1 MYEEYYKSPVME
13 RYDIIDTAG
22 KLKTLAQKMS
32 KLDEFAFDTETNTL
46 RVYGYNKDFKGVGI
60 SISWGFYNNYYIPL
74 CHEREEDWERNI
86 PLKVLRQYLRPVF
99 EREDVRIIGHN
110 LKFDMHVMARLGID
124 IKTKDLYDTMIAC
137 WLCNENIPKGLK
149 ENSMLKLGIKQE
161 HFAEVINNVPK
172 EVKKSFGLK
181 ASQKATFNMV
191 LIDEGAP
198 YALADAFYTWCLY
211 LGTMDEMAKEGMDKI
226 FNKTYKRFL
235 RTLFVMEE
243 HGTQVDTERLEQ
255 MKVDVKADKEDLL
268 YDIYELAG
276 CEFNVNSNAQIQEL
290 LFGYQKPITHPTETN
305 VWKSSDDKKRQK
317 LMQTYDK
324 AVSEQEHSRLKHL
337 SFNFKVISKTPSG
350 APQANTA
357 VLLKL
362 CKQTFKVKRKQ
373 EGVELCRKLLAYKKL
388 EKLSSAFMEG
398 LSEQLYSDG
407 KAHPSFNILGTD
419 SGRISCIEENTLI
432 TCVGG
437 RKPIKDIVAGDLV
450 YCYDDNGKV
459 RISEVTNVYDN
470 GYRECVEATWKS
482 DGTHNT
488 GSLICTPEH
497 KILTHNGWCSAID
510 LLKDTDSRKVFHLRR
525 SIVDNR
531 PRIYGANKY
540 MEQEQLIIK
549 RDFFKCDNSD
559 IHIHHKNGDK
569 QDNRISNLMLMTKA
583 EHARYH
589 GKKLAAEGKVKTEQL
604 RVPHKVL
611 SEAESPNYK
620 IIKIVPV
627 GVKHVYDLE
636 VRDYHNFIANEICV
650 HNCSSPNLQQ
660 LPKAEDD
667 DKYQIRSLF
676 IGSEYVAD
684 KNGDWVRDYTGGA
697 VEKGCTVKRKKII
710 AGDYNNLEMRV
721 LTHYCIQRNMP
732 IALADGGSTE
742 IGTLVQKCEPVY
754 VKSYNFETG
763 KIQNMP
769 VSDFWKNGKSALYDK
784 PQYRGEFKDWLRI
797 TNDGDDSRL
806 IVTHNHSIFTTE
818 GKKLA
823 RDLKVGDTIY
833 FNAPCIENDLKDLV
847 IGMSLGDSNFV
858 KRSDNL
864 TFYHS
869 QKQNDYLMWKY
880 RLLKDF
886 VTGTIQEE
894 GKMHKAIIGAN
905 PFIRKLKRYFT
916 NSDGKK
922 HKQINAELLSSLNLK
937 SLAIWYLDDGCL
949 GHDNRCSDT
958 KGYYVTIAR
967 ENLSD
972 EAFKVLSD
980 KFNEYN
986 LKFNRIK
993 GGISCSGDNALN
1005 FLNAIA
1011 PYTPK
1016 CMAYKF
1022 PKFLQNSLETYQ
1034 WNVEHK
1040 DVTEVKIISIEQVK
1054 EGDRL
1059 FSKSL
1064 TQSGYDLEV
1073 PVNHNYFANNIL
1085 VSNSKDTNLMNMF
1098 LSGSDTHSSTAV
1110 NMFELDCPIEDVKKK
1125 YPHLRQAAKV
1135 INFLLMYGG
1144 GAYTL
1149 YNNLKDD
1156 PYSPIDLSG
1165 KEYLEKYHVK
1175 TGEEVAQ
1182 AYIDK
1187 YFEAYSGIT
1196 TFMQK
1201 QKRFAHK
1208 NGYVQTLLRRKRRL
1222 PDINSHDFKAKAY
1235 CERLSVNSCIQGS
1248 AADITM
1254 SAQNRINAD
1263 PWFKSVG
1270 ADMILQIHDEVV
1282 FECPEK
1288 YVDDCI
1294 AKAKAYMEHPFGDSV
1309 ELNLPML
1316 TAWDSGDSYQ
1326 EAK

>member
-1 MYEEYYKSPVME
+1 ME
-13 RYDIIDTAG
+13 RYAIIDTAG

-32 KLDEFAFDTETNTL
+32 KIDEFAFDTETNTL

-305 VWKSSDDKKRQK
+305 AWKSSDDKKRQK

-337 SFNFKVISKTPSG
+337 SFNFKVISRTPSG

-373 EGVELCRKLLAYKKL
+373 EGVELCKKLLAYKKL

-525 SIVDNR
+525 SIVDSR

-589 GKKLAAEGKVKTEQL
+589 RKKLAAEGKVKTEQL

-784 PQYRGEFKDWLRI
+784 PQYKGEFKDWLRI

-869 QKQNDYLMWKY
+869 QKQYDYLMWKY

-949 GHDNRCSDT
+949 GHDSRCSDT
-958 KGYYVTIAR
+958 KGYSVTISR

-972 EAFKVLSD
+972 EAFKVLND
-980 KFNEYN
+980 KLNEYN
-986 LKFNRIK
+986 LKFNKIK
-993 GGISCSGDNALN
+993 SGISCSGDNALN

-1011 PYTPK
+1011 PYAPK

-1022 PKFLQNSLETYQ
+1022 PKFLQDSLETYQ
-1034 WNVEHK
+1034 WNTEHK

-1135 INFLLMYGG
+1135 INFLDQSL
-1144 GAYTL
+1144 
-1149 YNNLKDD
+1149 
-1156 PYSPIDLSG
+1156 
-1165 KEYLEKYHVK
+1165 
-1175 TGEEVAQ
+1175 VA
-1182 AYIDK
+1182 
-1187 YFEAYSGIT
+1187 
-1196 TFMQK
+1196 
-1201 QKRFAHK
+1201 
-1208 NGYVQTLLRRKRRL
+1208 
-1222 PDINSHDFKAKAY
+1222 
-1235 CERLSVNSCIQGS
+1235 
-1248 AADITM
+1248 
-1254 SAQNRINAD
+1254 
-1263 PWFKSVG
+1263 
-1270 ADMILQIHDEVV
+1270 
-1282 FECPEK
+1282 
-1288 YVDDCI
+1288 
-1294 AKAKAYMEHPFGDSV
+1294 
-1309 ELNLPML
+1309 
-1316 TAWDSGDSYQ
+1316 
-1326 EAK
+1326 

>member
-13 RYDIIDTAG
+13 RYDIIDTTG

-305 VWKSSDDKKRQK
+305 AWKSSDDKKRQK

-337 SFNFKVISKTPSG
+337 SFNFKIISKTPSG

-419 SGRISCIEENTLI
+419 SGRISC
-432 TCVGG
+432 
-437 RKPIKDIVAGDLV
+437 
-450 YCYDDNGKV
+450 
-459 RISEVTNVYDN
+459 
-470 GYRECVEATWKS
+470 
-482 DGTHNT
+482 
-488 GSLICTPEH
+488 
-497 KILTHNGWCSAID
+497 
-510 LLKDTDSRKVFHLRR
+510 
-525 SIVDNR
+525 
-531 PRIYGANKY
+531 
-540 MEQEQLIIK
+540 
-549 RDFFKCDNSD
+549 
-559 IHIHHKNGDK
+559 
-569 QDNRISNLMLMTKA
+569 
-583 EHARYH
+583 
-589 GKKLAAEGKVKTEQL
+589 
-604 RVPHKVL
+604 
-611 SEAESPNYK
+611 
-620 IIKIVPV
+620 
-627 GVKHVYDLE
+627 
-636 VRDYHNFIANEICV
+636 
-650 HNCSSPNLQQ
+650 SSPNLQQ

-697 VEKGCTVKRKKII
+697 VEKGCTIKRKKII

-732 IALADGGSTE
+732 IALADGGSRE

-833 FNAPCIENDLKDLV
+833 YNAPCIENDLKDLV

-869 QKQNDYLMWKY
+869 QKQYEYLMWKY

-1011 PYTPK
+1011 PYAPK

-1022 PKFLQNSLETYQ
+1022 PKFLQDNLETYQ

-1054 EGDRL
+1054 EGDKL

-1156 PYSPIDLSG
+1156 PYSPIDLGG
-1165 KEYLEKYHVK
+1165 KEYLERYHVK

-1201 QKRFAHK
+1201 QKRFAHR

-1294 AKAKAYMEHPFGDSV
+1294 AKAKAYMEHPFGDNV

>member
-1 MYEEYYKSPVME
+1 ME
-13 RYDIIDTAG
+13 RYDIIDTTG

-305 VWKSSDDKKRQK
+305 AWKSSDDKKRQK

-337 SFNFKVISKTPSG
+337 SFNFKIISKTPSG

-419 SGRISCIEENTLI
+419 SGRISC
-432 TCVGG
+432 
-437 RKPIKDIVAGDLV
+437 
-450 YCYDDNGKV
+450 
-459 RISEVTNVYDN
+459 
-470 GYRECVEATWKS
+470 
-482 DGTHNT
+482 
-488 GSLICTPEH
+488 
-497 KILTHNGWCSAID
+497 
-510 LLKDTDSRKVFHLRR
+510 
-525 SIVDNR
+525 
-531 PRIYGANKY
+531 
-540 MEQEQLIIK
+540 
-549 RDFFKCDNSD
+549 
-559 IHIHHKNGDK
+559 
-569 QDNRISNLMLMTKA
+569 
-583 EHARYH
+583 
-589 GKKLAAEGKVKTEQL
+589 
-604 RVPHKVL
+604 
-611 SEAESPNYK
+611 
-620 IIKIVPV
+620 
-627 GVKHVYDLE
+627 
-636 VRDYHNFIANEICV
+636 
-650 HNCSSPNLQQ
+650 SSPNLQQ

-697 VEKGCTVKRKKII
+697 VEKGCTIKRKKII

-732 IALADGGSTE
+732 IALADGGSRE

-833 FNAPCIENDLKDLV
+833 YNAPCIENDLKDLV

-869 QKQNDYLMWKY
+869 QKQYEYLMWKY

-1011 PYTPK
+1011 PYAPK

-1022 PKFLQNSLETYQ
+1022 PKFLQDNLETYQ

-1054 EGDRL
+1054 EGDKL

-1156 PYSPIDLSG
+1156 PYSPIDLGG
-1165 KEYLEKYHVK
+1165 KEYLERYHVK

-1201 QKRFAHK
+1201 QKRFAHR

-1294 AKAKAYMEHPFGDSV
+1294 AKAKAYMEHPFGDNV

>member
-32 KLDEFAFDTETNTL
+32 KLDEFAFDTETTTL

-305 VWKSSDDKKRQK
+305 AWKSSDDKKRQK

-337 SFNFKVISKTPSG
+337 SFNFKVISRTPSG

-419 SGRISCIEENTLI
+419 SGRIS
-432 TCVGG
+432 
-437 RKPIKDIVAGDLV
+437 
-450 YCYDDNGKV
+450 
-459 RISEVTNVYDN
+459 
-470 GYRECVEATWKS
+470 
-482 DGTHNT
+482 
-488 GSLICTPEH
+488 
-497 KILTHNGWCSAID
+497 
-510 LLKDTDSRKVFHLRR
+510 
-525 SIVDNR
+525 
-531 PRIYGANKY
+531 
-540 MEQEQLIIK
+540 
-549 RDFFKCDNSD
+549 
-559 IHIHHKNGDK
+559 
-569 QDNRISNLMLMTKA
+569 
-583 EHARYH
+583 
-589 GKKLAAEGKVKTEQL
+589 
-604 RVPHKVL
+604 
-611 SEAESPNYK
+611 
-620 IIKIVPV
+620 
-627 GVKHVYDLE
+627 
-636 VRDYHNFIANEICV
+636 
-650 HNCSSPNLQQ
+650 CSSPNLQQ

-732 IALADGGSTE
+732 IALADGGSRE

-833 FNAPCIENDLKDLV
+833 YNAPCIENDLKDLV

-869 QKQNDYLMWKY
+869 QKQYDYLMWKY

-1022 PKFLQNSLETYQ
+1022 PKFLQDSLETYQ

-1294 AKAKAYMEHPFGDSV
+1294 AKAKAYMEHPFGDNV

>member
-305 VWKSSDDKKRQK
+305 AWKSSDDKKRQK

-419 SGRISCIEENTLI
+419 SGRIS
-432 TCVGG
+432 
-437 RKPIKDIVAGDLV
+437 
-450 YCYDDNGKV
+450 
-459 RISEVTNVYDN
+459 
-470 GYRECVEATWKS
+470 
-482 DGTHNT
+482 
-488 GSLICTPEH
+488 
-497 KILTHNGWCSAID
+497 
-510 LLKDTDSRKVFHLRR
+510 
-525 SIVDNR
+525 
-531 PRIYGANKY
+531 
-540 MEQEQLIIK
+540 
-549 RDFFKCDNSD
+549 
-559 IHIHHKNGDK
+559 
-569 QDNRISNLMLMTKA
+569 
-583 EHARYH
+583 
-589 GKKLAAEGKVKTEQL
+589 
-604 RVPHKVL
+604 
-611 SEAESPNYK
+611 
-620 IIKIVPV
+620 
-627 GVKHVYDLE
+627 
-636 VRDYHNFIANEICV
+636 
-650 HNCSSPNLQQ
+650 CSSPNLQQ

-869 QKQNDYLMWKY
+869 QKQYDYLMWKY

-1294 AKAKAYMEHPFGDSV
+1294 AKAKAYMEHPFGDNV

>member
-305 VWKSSDDKKRQK
+305 AWKSSDDKKRQK

-337 SFNFKVISKTPSG
+337 SFNFKIISKTPSG

-419 SGRISCIEENTLI
+419 SGRIS
-432 TCVGG
+432 
-437 RKPIKDIVAGDLV
+437 
-450 YCYDDNGKV
+450 
-459 RISEVTNVYDN
+459 
-470 GYRECVEATWKS
+470 
-482 DGTHNT
+482 
-488 GSLICTPEH
+488 
-497 KILTHNGWCSAID
+497 
-510 LLKDTDSRKVFHLRR
+510 
-525 SIVDNR
+525 
-531 PRIYGANKY
+531 
-540 MEQEQLIIK
+540 
-549 RDFFKCDNSD
+549 
-559 IHIHHKNGDK
+559 
-569 QDNRISNLMLMTKA
+569 
-583 EHARYH
+583 
-589 GKKLAAEGKVKTEQL
+589 
-604 RVPHKVL
+604 
-611 SEAESPNYK
+611 
-620 IIKIVPV
+620 
-627 GVKHVYDLE
+627 
-636 VRDYHNFIANEICV
+636 
-650 HNCSSPNLQQ
+650 CSSPNLQQ

-869 QKQNDYLMWKY
+869 QKQYDYLMWKY

-1016 CMAYKF
+1016 CIAYKF

-1294 AKAKAYMEHPFGDSV
+1294 AKAKAYMEHPFGDNV

>member
-1 MYEEYYKSPVME
+1 
-13 RYDIIDTAG
+13 
-22 KLKTLAQKMS
+22 
-32 KLDEFAFDTETNTL
+32 
-46 RVYGYNKDFKGVGI
+46 
-60 SISWGFYNNYYIPL
+60 
-74 CHEREEDWERNI
+74 
-86 PLKVLRQYLRPVF
+86 
-99 EREDVRIIGHN
+99 
-110 LKFDMHVMARLGID
+110 
-124 IKTKDLYDTMIAC
+124 
-137 WLCNENIPKGLK
+137 
-149 ENSMLKLGIKQE
+149 
-161 HFAEVINNVPK
+161 
-172 EVKKSFGLK
+172 
-181 ASQKATFNMV
+181 
-191 LIDEGAP
+191 
-198 YALADAFYTWCLY
+198 
-211 LGTMDEMAKEGMDKI
+211 
-226 FNKTYKRFL
+226 
-235 RTLFVMEE
+235 
-243 HGTQVDTERLEQ
+243 
-255 MKVDVKADKEDLL
+255 
-268 YDIYELAG
+268 
-276 CEFNVNSNAQIQEL
+276 
-290 LFGYQKPITHPTETN
+290 
-305 VWKSSDDKKRQK
+305 
-317 LMQTYDK
+317 
-324 AVSEQEHSRLKHL
+324 
-337 SFNFKVISKTPSG
+337 
-350 APQANTA
+350 
-357 VLLKL
+357 
-362 CKQTFKVKRKQ
+362 
-373 EGVELCRKLLAYKKL
+373 
-388 EKLSSAFMEG
+388 
-398 LSEQLYSDG
+398 
-407 KAHPSFNILGTD
+407 
-419 SGRISCIEENTLI
+419 
-432 TCVGG
+432 
-437 RKPIKDIVAGDLV
+437 
-450 YCYDDNGKV
+450 
-459 RISEVTNVYDN
+459 
-470 GYRECVEATWKS
+470 
-482 DGTHNT
+482 
-488 GSLICTPEH
+488 
-497 KILTHNGWCSAID
+497 
-510 LLKDTDSRKVFHLRR
+510 
-525 SIVDNR
+525 
-531 PRIYGANKY
+531 
-540 MEQEQLIIK
+540 
-549 RDFFKCDNSD
+549 
-559 IHIHHKNGDK
+559 
-569 QDNRISNLMLMTKA
+569 
-583 EHARYH
+583 
-589 GKKLAAEGKVKTEQL
+589 
-604 RVPHKVL
+604 
-611 SEAESPNYK
+611 
-620 IIKIVPV
+620 
-627 GVKHVYDLE
+627 
-636 VRDYHNFIANEICV
+636 
-650 HNCSSPNLQQ
+650 
-660 LPKAEDD
+660 
-667 DKYQIRSLF
+667 
-676 IGSEYVAD
+676 
-684 KNGDWVRDYTGGA
+684 
-697 VEKGCTVKRKKII
+697 
-710 AGDYNNLEMRV
+710 
-721 LTHYCIQRNMP
+721 
-732 IALADGGSTE
+732 
-742 IGTLVQKCEPVY
+742 
-754 VKSYNFETG
+754 
-763 KIQNMP
+763 
-769 VSDFWKNGKSALYDK
+769 
-784 PQYRGEFKDWLRI
+784 
-797 TNDGDDSRL
+797 
-806 IVTHNHSIFTTE
+806 
-818 GKKLA
+818 
-823 RDLKVGDTIY
+823 
-833 FNAPCIENDLKDLV
+833 
-847 IGMSLGDSNFV
+847 MSLGDSNFV

-869 QKQNDYLMWKY
+869 QKQYDYLMWKY

-1222 PDINSHDFKAKAY
+1222 PDINSHEF
-1235 CERLSVNSCIQGS
+1235 
-1248 AADITM
+1248 
-1254 SAQNRINAD
+1254 
-1263 PWFKSVG
+1263 
-1270 ADMILQIHDEVV
+1270 
-1282 FECPEK
+1282 
-1288 YVDDCI
+1288 
-1294 AKAKAYMEHPFGDSV
+1294 
-1309 ELNLPML
+1309 
-1316 TAWDSGDSYQ
+1316 
-1326 EAK
+1326 

>member
-1 MYEEYYKSPVME
+1 MYEEYYKSPVMG

-305 VWKSSDDKKRQK
+305 AWKSSDDKKRQK

-337 SFNFKVISKTPSG
+337 SFNFKIISKTPSG

-419 SGRISCIEENTLI
+419 SGRISC
-432 TCVGG
+432 
-437 RKPIKDIVAGDLV
+437 
-450 YCYDDNGKV
+450 
-459 RISEVTNVYDN
+459 
-470 GYRECVEATWKS
+470 
-482 DGTHNT
+482 
-488 GSLICTPEH
+488 
-497 KILTHNGWCSAID
+497 
-510 LLKDTDSRKVFHLRR
+510 
-525 SIVDNR
+525 
-531 PRIYGANKY
+531 
-540 MEQEQLIIK
+540 
-549 RDFFKCDNSD
+549 
-559 IHIHHKNGDK
+559 
-569 QDNRISNLMLMTKA
+569 
-583 EHARYH
+583 
-589 GKKLAAEGKVKTEQL
+589 
-604 RVPHKVL
+604 
-611 SEAESPNYK
+611 
-620 IIKIVPV
+620 
-627 GVKHVYDLE
+627 
-636 VRDYHNFIANEICV
+636 
-650 HNCSSPNLQQ
+650 SSPNLQQ

-697 VEKGCTVKRKKII
+697 VEKGCTIKRKKII

-806 IVTHNHSIFTTE
+806 IVTHNHNIFTTE

-869 QKQNDYLMWKY
+869 QKQYNYLMWKY

-1022 PKFLQNSLETYQ
+1022 PKFLQDSLETYQ

-1294 AKAKAYMEHPFGDSV
+1294 AKAKAYMEHPFGDNV

>member
-13 RYDIIDTAG
+13 RYVIIDTAG

-32 KLDEFAFDTETNTL
+32 KIDEFAFDTETNTL

-419 SGRISCIEENTLI
+419 SGRISC
-432 TCVGG
+432 
-437 RKPIKDIVAGDLV
+437 
-450 YCYDDNGKV
+450 
-459 RISEVTNVYDN
+459 
-470 GYRECVEATWKS
+470 
-482 DGTHNT
+482 
-488 GSLICTPEH
+488 
-497 KILTHNGWCSAID
+497 
-510 LLKDTDSRKVFHLRR
+510 
-525 SIVDNR
+525 
-531 PRIYGANKY
+531 
-540 MEQEQLIIK
+540 
-549 RDFFKCDNSD
+549 
-559 IHIHHKNGDK
+559 
-569 QDNRISNLMLMTKA
+569 
-583 EHARYH
+583 
-589 GKKLAAEGKVKTEQL
+589 
-604 RVPHKVL
+604 
-611 SEAESPNYK
+611 
-620 IIKIVPV
+620 
-627 GVKHVYDLE
+627 
-636 VRDYHNFIANEICV
+636 
-650 HNCSSPNLQQ
+650 SSPNLQQ

-784 PQYRGEFKDWLRI
+784 PQYKGEFKDWLRI

-869 QKQNDYLMWKY
+869 QKQYDYLMWKY

-1294 AKAKAYMEHPFGDSV
+1294 AKAKAYMEHPFGDNV

>member
-305 VWKSSDDKKRQK
+305 AWKSSDDKKRQK

-324 AVSEQEHSRLKHL
+324 AVSEQEHSRLKHI

-419 SGRISCIEENTLI
+419 SGRISC
-432 TCVGG
+432 
-437 RKPIKDIVAGDLV
+437 
-450 YCYDDNGKV
+450 
-459 RISEVTNVYDN
+459 
-470 GYRECVEATWKS
+470 
-482 DGTHNT
+482 
-488 GSLICTPEH
+488 
-497 KILTHNGWCSAID
+497 
-510 LLKDTDSRKVFHLRR
+510 
-525 SIVDNR
+525 
-531 PRIYGANKY
+531 
-540 MEQEQLIIK
+540 
-549 RDFFKCDNSD
+549 
-559 IHIHHKNGDK
+559 
-569 QDNRISNLMLMTKA
+569 
-583 EHARYH
+583 
-589 GKKLAAEGKVKTEQL
+589 
-604 RVPHKVL
+604 
-611 SEAESPNYK
+611 
-620 IIKIVPV
+620 
-627 GVKHVYDLE
+627 
-636 VRDYHNFIANEICV
+636 
-650 HNCSSPNLQQ
+650 SSPNLQQ

-697 VEKGCTVKRKKII
+697 VEKGCTIKRKKII

-784 PQYRGEFKDWLRI
+784 PQYGGEFKDWLRI

-833 FNAPCIENDLKDLV
+833 YNAPCIENDLKDLV

-869 QKQNDYLMWKY
+869 QKQYEYLMWKY

-886 VTGTIQEE
+886 VTGNIQEE

-1022 PKFLQNSLETYQ
+1022 PKFLQDSLETYQ

-1294 AKAKAYMEHPFGDSV
+1294 AKAKAYMEHPFGDNV

>member
-1 MYEEYYKSPVME
+1 ME
-13 RYDIIDTAG
+13 RYVIIDTAG

-32 KLDEFAFDTETNTL
+32 KIDEFAFDTETNTL

-305 VWKSSDDKKRQK
+305 AWKSSDDKKRQK

-337 SFNFKVISKTPSG
+337 SFNFKIISKTPSG

-419 SGRISCIEENTLI
+419 SGRIS
-432 TCVGG
+432 
-437 RKPIKDIVAGDLV
+437 
-450 YCYDDNGKV
+450 
-459 RISEVTNVYDN
+459 
-470 GYRECVEATWKS
+470 
-482 DGTHNT
+482 
-488 GSLICTPEH
+488 
-497 KILTHNGWCSAID
+497 
-510 LLKDTDSRKVFHLRR
+510 
-525 SIVDNR
+525 
-531 PRIYGANKY
+531 
-540 MEQEQLIIK
+540 
-549 RDFFKCDNSD
+549 
-559 IHIHHKNGDK
+559 
-569 QDNRISNLMLMTKA
+569 
-583 EHARYH
+583 
-589 GKKLAAEGKVKTEQL
+589 
-604 RVPHKVL
+604 
-611 SEAESPNYK
+611 
-620 IIKIVPV
+620 
-627 GVKHVYDLE
+627 
-636 VRDYHNFIANEICV
+636 
-650 HNCSSPNLQQ
+650 CSSPNLQQ

-784 PQYRGEFKDWLRI
+784 PQYKGEFKDWLRI

-869 QKQNDYLMWKY
+869 QKQYDYLMWKY

-1294 AKAKAYMEHPFGDSV
+1294 AKAKAYMEHPFGDNV

>member
-1 MYEEYYKSPVME
+1 ME

-305 VWKSSDDKKRQK
+305 AWKSSDDKKRQK

-324 AVSEQEHSRLKHL
+324 AVSEQEHSRLKHI

-419 SGRISCIEENTLI
+419 SGRISC
-432 TCVGG
+432 
-437 RKPIKDIVAGDLV
+437 
-450 YCYDDNGKV
+450 
-459 RISEVTNVYDN
+459 
-470 GYRECVEATWKS
+470 
-482 DGTHNT
+482 
-488 GSLICTPEH
+488 
-497 KILTHNGWCSAID
+497 
-510 LLKDTDSRKVFHLRR
+510 
-525 SIVDNR
+525 
-531 PRIYGANKY
+531 
-540 MEQEQLIIK
+540 
-549 RDFFKCDNSD
+549 
-559 IHIHHKNGDK
+559 
-569 QDNRISNLMLMTKA
+569 
-583 EHARYH
+583 
-589 GKKLAAEGKVKTEQL
+589 
-604 RVPHKVL
+604 
-611 SEAESPNYK
+611 
-620 IIKIVPV
+620 
-627 GVKHVYDLE
+627 
-636 VRDYHNFIANEICV
+636 
-650 HNCSSPNLQQ
+650 SSPNLQQ

-697 VEKGCTVKRKKII
+697 VEKGCTIKRKKII

-784 PQYRGEFKDWLRI
+784 PQYGGEFKDWLRI

-833 FNAPCIENDLKDLV
+833 YNAPCIENDLKDLV

-869 QKQNDYLMWKY
+869 QKQYEYLMWKY

-886 VTGTIQEE
+886 VTGNIQEE

-1022 PKFLQNSLETYQ
+1022 PKFLQDSLETYQ

-1294 AKAKAYMEHPFGDSV
+1294 AKAKAYMEHPFGDNV

>member
-1 MYEEYYKSPVME
+1 M
-13 RYDIIDTAG
+13 
-22 KLKTLAQKMS
+22 
-32 KLDEFAFDTETNTL
+32 
-46 RVYGYNKDFKGVGI
+46 
-60 SISWGFYNNYYIPL
+60 
-74 CHEREEDWERNI
+74 
-86 PLKVLRQYLRPVF
+86 
-99 EREDVRIIGHN
+99 
-110 LKFDMHVMARLGID
+110 
-124 IKTKDLYDTMIAC
+124 
-137 WLCNENIPKGLK
+137 
-149 ENSMLKLGIKQE
+149 
-161 HFAEVINNVPK
+161 
-172 EVKKSFGLK
+172 
-181 ASQKATFNMV
+181 
-191 LIDEGAP
+191 
-198 YALADAFYTWCLY
+198 
-211 LGTMDEMAKEGMDKI
+211 
-226 FNKTYKRFL
+226 
-235 RTLFVMEE
+235 
-243 HGTQVDTERLEQ
+243 
-255 MKVDVKADKEDLL
+255 
-268 YDIYELAG
+268 
-276 CEFNVNSNAQIQEL
+276 
-290 LFGYQKPITHPTETN
+290 
-305 VWKSSDDKKRQK
+305 
-317 LMQTYDK
+317 
-324 AVSEQEHSRLKHL
+324 
-337 SFNFKVISKTPSG
+337 
-350 APQANTA
+350 
-357 VLLKL
+357 
-362 CKQTFKVKRKQ
+362 
-373 EGVELCRKLLAYKKL
+373 
-388 EKLSSAFMEG
+388 
-398 LSEQLYSDG
+398 
-407 KAHPSFNILGTD
+407 
-419 SGRISCIEENTLI
+419 
-432 TCVGG
+432 
-437 RKPIKDIVAGDLV
+437 
-450 YCYDDNGKV
+450 
-459 RISEVTNVYDN
+459 
-470 GYRECVEATWKS
+470 
-482 DGTHNT
+482 
-488 GSLICTPEH
+488 
-497 KILTHNGWCSAID
+497 
-510 LLKDTDSRKVFHLRR
+510 
-525 SIVDNR
+525 
-531 PRIYGANKY
+531 
-540 MEQEQLIIK
+540 
-549 RDFFKCDNSD
+549 
-559 IHIHHKNGDK
+559 
-569 QDNRISNLMLMTKA
+569 
-583 EHARYH
+583 
-589 GKKLAAEGKVKTEQL
+589 
-604 RVPHKVL
+604 
-611 SEAESPNYK
+611 
-620 IIKIVPV
+620 
-627 GVKHVYDLE
+627 
-636 VRDYHNFIANEICV
+636 
-650 HNCSSPNLQQ
+650 
-660 LPKAEDD
+660 
-667 DKYQIRSLF
+667 
-676 IGSEYVAD
+676 
-684 KNGDWVRDYTGGA
+684 
-697 VEKGCTVKRKKII
+697 
-710 AGDYNNLEMRV
+710 
-721 LTHYCIQRNMP
+721 
-732 IALADGGSTE
+732 
-742 IGTLVQKCEPVY
+742 
-754 VKSYNFETG
+754 
-763 KIQNMP
+763 
-769 VSDFWKNGKSALYDK
+769 YDK

-833 FNAPCIENDLKDLV
+833 YNAPCIENDLKDLI

-869 QKQNDYLMWKY
+869 QKQYEYLMWKY

-922 HKQINAELLSSLNLK
+922 HKQINAELLDSLNLK
-937 SLAIWYLDDGCL
+937 SLAVWYLDDGCL
-949 GHDNRCSDT
+949 GHDSRCSDT
-958 KGYYVTIAR
+958 KGYSVTISR

-980 KFNEYN
+980 KLNEYN
-986 LKFNRIK
+986 LKFNKIK
-993 GGISCSGDNALN
+993 GGISCICDNALN

-1011 PYTPK
+1011 PYAPK

-1022 PKFLQNSLETYQ
+1022 PKFLQDNLETYQ
-1034 WNVEHK
+1034 WNVKHK

-1054 EGDRL
+1054 EGDKL

-1201 QKRFAHK
+1201 QKRFAHR

-1294 AKAKAYMEHPFGDSV
+1294 AKAKAYMEHPFGDNV

>member
-1 MYEEYYKSPVME
+1 ME

-305 VWKSSDDKKRQK
+305 AWKSSDDKKRQK

-419 SGRISCIEENTLI
+419 SGRIS
-432 TCVGG
+432 
-437 RKPIKDIVAGDLV
+437 
-450 YCYDDNGKV
+450 
-459 RISEVTNVYDN
+459 
-470 GYRECVEATWKS
+470 
-482 DGTHNT
+482 
-488 GSLICTPEH
+488 
-497 KILTHNGWCSAID
+497 
-510 LLKDTDSRKVFHLRR
+510 
-525 SIVDNR
+525 
-531 PRIYGANKY
+531 
-540 MEQEQLIIK
+540 
-549 RDFFKCDNSD
+549 
-559 IHIHHKNGDK
+559 
-569 QDNRISNLMLMTKA
+569 
-583 EHARYH
+583 
-589 GKKLAAEGKVKTEQL
+589 
-604 RVPHKVL
+604 
-611 SEAESPNYK
+611 
-620 IIKIVPV
+620 
-627 GVKHVYDLE
+627 
-636 VRDYHNFIANEICV
+636 
-650 HNCSSPNLQQ
+650 CSSPNLQQ

-784 PQYRGEFKDWLRI
+784 PQYKGEFKDWLRI

-869 QKQNDYLMWKY
+869 QKQYDYLMWKY

-905 PFIRKLKRYFT
+905 PFIRKLKRYFA

-1294 AKAKAYMEHPFGDSV
+1294 AKAKAYMEHPFGDNV

>member
-305 VWKSSDDKKRQK
+305 AWKSSDDKKRQK

-337 SFNFKVISKTPSG
+337 SFNFKIISKTPSG

-419 SGRISCIEENTLI
+419 SGRISC
-432 TCVGG
+432 
-437 RKPIKDIVAGDLV
+437 
-450 YCYDDNGKV
+450 
-459 RISEVTNVYDN
+459 
-470 GYRECVEATWKS
+470 
-482 DGTHNT
+482 
-488 GSLICTPEH
+488 
-497 KILTHNGWCSAID
+497 
-510 LLKDTDSRKVFHLRR
+510 
-525 SIVDNR
+525 
-531 PRIYGANKY
+531 
-540 MEQEQLIIK
+540 
-549 RDFFKCDNSD
+549 
-559 IHIHHKNGDK
+559 
-569 QDNRISNLMLMTKA
+569 
-583 EHARYH
+583 
-589 GKKLAAEGKVKTEQL
+589 
-604 RVPHKVL
+604 
-611 SEAESPNYK
+611 
-620 IIKIVPV
+620 
-627 GVKHVYDLE
+627 
-636 VRDYHNFIANEICV
+636 
-650 HNCSSPNLQQ
+650 SSPNLQQ

-697 VEKGCTVKRKKII
+697 VEKGCTIKRKKII

-869 QKQNDYLMWKY
+869 QKQYDYLMWKY

-1022 PKFLQNSLETYQ
+1022 PKFLQDSLETYQ
-1034 WNVEHK
+1034 WNVKHK

-1294 AKAKAYMEHPFGDSV
+1294 AKAKAYMEHPFGDNV

>member
-1 MYEEYYKSPVME
+1 ME

-510 LLKDTDSRKVFHLRR
+510 LLKDTDSCKVFHLRR
-525 SIVDNR
+525 SIVGSR

-721 LTHYCIQRNMP
+721 LTHSCIQRNMP

-869 QKQNDYLMWKY
+869 QKQYDYLMWKY

-980 KFNEYN
+980 KFNE
-986 LKFNRIK
+986 
-993 GGISCSGDNALN
+993 
-1005 FLNAIA
+1005 
-1011 PYTPK
+1011 
-1016 CMAYKF
+1016 
-1022 PKFLQNSLETYQ
+1022 
-1034 WNVEHK
+1034 
-1040 DVTEVKIISIEQVK
+1040 
-1054 EGDRL
+1054 
-1059 FSKSL
+1059 
-1064 TQSGYDLEV
+1064 
-1073 PVNHNYFANNIL
+1073 
-1085 VSNSKDTNLMNMF
+1085 
-1098 LSGSDTHSSTAV
+1098 
-1110 NMFELDCPIEDVKKK
+1110 
-1125 YPHLRQAAKV
+1125 
-1135 INFLLMYGG
+1135 
-1144 GAYTL
+1144 
-1149 YNNLKDD
+1149 
-1156 PYSPIDLSG
+1156 
-1165 KEYLEKYHVK
+1165 
-1175 TGEEVAQ
+1175 
-1182 AYIDK
+1182 
-1187 YFEAYSGIT
+1187 
-1196 TFMQK
+1196 
-1201 QKRFAHK
+1201 
-1208 NGYVQTLLRRKRRL
+1208 
-1222 PDINSHDFKAKAY
+1222 
-1235 CERLSVNSCIQGS
+1235 
-1248 AADITM
+1248 
-1254 SAQNRINAD
+1254 
-1263 PWFKSVG
+1263 
-1270 ADMILQIHDEVV
+1270 
-1282 FECPEK
+1282 
-1288 YVDDCI
+1288 
-1294 AKAKAYMEHPFGDSV
+1294 
-1309 ELNLPML
+1309 
-1316 TAWDSGDSYQ
+1316 
-1326 EAK
+1326 

>member
-305 VWKSSDDKKRQK
+305 AWKSSDDKKRQK

-337 SFNFKVISKTPSG
+337 SFNFKVISRTPSG

-419 SGRISCIEENTLI
+419 SGRIS
-432 TCVGG
+432 
-437 RKPIKDIVAGDLV
+437 
-450 YCYDDNGKV
+450 
-459 RISEVTNVYDN
+459 
-470 GYRECVEATWKS
+470 
-482 DGTHNT
+482 
-488 GSLICTPEH
+488 
-497 KILTHNGWCSAID
+497 
-510 LLKDTDSRKVFHLRR
+510 
-525 SIVDNR
+525 
-531 PRIYGANKY
+531 
-540 MEQEQLIIK
+540 
-549 RDFFKCDNSD
+549 
-559 IHIHHKNGDK
+559 
-569 QDNRISNLMLMTKA
+569 
-583 EHARYH
+583 
-589 GKKLAAEGKVKTEQL
+589 
-604 RVPHKVL
+604 
-611 SEAESPNYK
+611 
-620 IIKIVPV
+620 
-627 GVKHVYDLE
+627 
-636 VRDYHNFIANEICV
+636 
-650 HNCSSPNLQQ
+650 CSSPNLQQ

-869 QKQNDYLMWKY
+869 QKQYDYLMWKY

-1294 AKAKAYMEHPFGDSV
+1294 AKAKAYMEHPFGDNV

>member
-1 MYEEYYKSPVME
+1 ME

-305 VWKSSDDKKRQK
+305 AWKSSDDKKRQK

-337 SFNFKVISKTPSG
+337 SFNFKIISKTPSG

-419 SGRISCIEENTLI
+419 SGRIS
-432 TCVGG
+432 
-437 RKPIKDIVAGDLV
+437 
-450 YCYDDNGKV
+450 
-459 RISEVTNVYDN
+459 
-470 GYRECVEATWKS
+470 
-482 DGTHNT
+482 
-488 GSLICTPEH
+488 
-497 KILTHNGWCSAID
+497 
-510 LLKDTDSRKVFHLRR
+510 
-525 SIVDNR
+525 
-531 PRIYGANKY
+531 
-540 MEQEQLIIK
+540 
-549 RDFFKCDNSD
+549 
-559 IHIHHKNGDK
+559 
-569 QDNRISNLMLMTKA
+569 
-583 EHARYH
+583 
-589 GKKLAAEGKVKTEQL
+589 
-604 RVPHKVL
+604 
-611 SEAESPNYK
+611 
-620 IIKIVPV
+620 
-627 GVKHVYDLE
+627 
-636 VRDYHNFIANEICV
+636 
-650 HNCSSPNLQQ
+650 CSSPNLQQ

-869 QKQNDYLMWKY
+869 QKQYDYLMWKY

-1016 CMAYKF
+1016 CIAYKF

-1294 AKAKAYMEHPFGDSV
+1294 AKAKAYMEHPFGDNV

>member
-13 RYDIIDTAG
+13 RYVIIDTAG

-32 KLDEFAFDTETNTL
+32 KIDEFAFDTETNTL

-305 VWKSSDDKKRQK
+305 AWKSSDDKKRQK

-419 SGRISCIEENTLI
+419 SGRIS
-432 TCVGG
+432 
-437 RKPIKDIVAGDLV
+437 
-450 YCYDDNGKV
+450 
-459 RISEVTNVYDN
+459 
-470 GYRECVEATWKS
+470 
-482 DGTHNT
+482 
-488 GSLICTPEH
+488 
-497 KILTHNGWCSAID
+497 
-510 LLKDTDSRKVFHLRR
+510 
-525 SIVDNR
+525 
-531 PRIYGANKY
+531 
-540 MEQEQLIIK
+540 
-549 RDFFKCDNSD
+549 
-559 IHIHHKNGDK
+559 
-569 QDNRISNLMLMTKA
+569 
-583 EHARYH
+583 
-589 GKKLAAEGKVKTEQL
+589 
-604 RVPHKVL
+604 
-611 SEAESPNYK
+611 
-620 IIKIVPV
+620 
-627 GVKHVYDLE
+627 
-636 VRDYHNFIANEICV
+636 
-650 HNCSSPNLQQ
+650 CSSPNLQQ

-784 PQYRGEFKDWLRI
+784 PQYKGEFKDWLRI

-869 QKQNDYLMWKY
+869 QKQYDYLMWKY

-1294 AKAKAYMEHPFGDSV
+1294 AKAKAYMEHPFGDNV

>member
-1 MYEEYYKSPVME
+1 ME

-305 VWKSSDDKKRQK
+305 AWKSSDDKKRQK

-337 SFNFKVISKTPSG
+337 SFNFKIISKTPSG

-419 SGRISCIEENTLI
+419 SGRIS
-432 TCVGG
+432 
-437 RKPIKDIVAGDLV
+437 
-450 YCYDDNGKV
+450 
-459 RISEVTNVYDN
+459 
-470 GYRECVEATWKS
+470 
-482 DGTHNT
+482 
-488 GSLICTPEH
+488 
-497 KILTHNGWCSAID
+497 
-510 LLKDTDSRKVFHLRR
+510 
-525 SIVDNR
+525 
-531 PRIYGANKY
+531 
-540 MEQEQLIIK
+540 
-549 RDFFKCDNSD
+549 
-559 IHIHHKNGDK
+559 
-569 QDNRISNLMLMTKA
+569 
-583 EHARYH
+583 
-589 GKKLAAEGKVKTEQL
+589 
-604 RVPHKVL
+604 
-611 SEAESPNYK
+611 
-620 IIKIVPV
+620 
-627 GVKHVYDLE
+627 
-636 VRDYHNFIANEICV
+636 
-650 HNCSSPNLQQ
+650 CSSPNLQQ

-869 QKQNDYLMWKY
+869 QKQYDYLMWKY

-1294 AKAKAYMEHPFGDSV
+1294 AKAKAYMEHPFGDNV

>member
-1 MYEEYYKSPVME
+1 ME

-305 VWKSSDDKKRQK
+305 AWKSSDDKKRQK

-419 SGRISCIEENTLI
+419 SGRIS
-432 TCVGG
+432 
-437 RKPIKDIVAGDLV
+437 
-450 YCYDDNGKV
+450 
-459 RISEVTNVYDN
+459 
-470 GYRECVEATWKS
+470 
-482 DGTHNT
+482 
-488 GSLICTPEH
+488 
-497 KILTHNGWCSAID
+497 
-510 LLKDTDSRKVFHLRR
+510 
-525 SIVDNR
+525 
-531 PRIYGANKY
+531 
-540 MEQEQLIIK
+540 
-549 RDFFKCDNSD
+549 
-559 IHIHHKNGDK
+559 
-569 QDNRISNLMLMTKA
+569 
-583 EHARYH
+583 
-589 GKKLAAEGKVKTEQL
+589 
-604 RVPHKVL
+604 
-611 SEAESPNYK
+611 
-620 IIKIVPV
+620 
-627 GVKHVYDLE
+627 
-636 VRDYHNFIANEICV
+636 
-650 HNCSSPNLQQ
+650 CSSPNLQQ

-869 QKQNDYLMWKY
+869 QKQYDYLMWKY

-1294 AKAKAYMEHPFGDSV
+1294 AKAKAYMEHPFGDNV

>member
-1 MYEEYYKSPVME
+1 ME

-305 VWKSSDDKKRQK
+305 AWKSSDDKKRQK

-337 SFNFKVISKTPSG
+337 SFNFKIISRTPSG

-419 SGRISCIEENTLI
+419 SGRISC
-432 TCVGG
+432 
-437 RKPIKDIVAGDLV
+437 
-450 YCYDDNGKV
+450 
-459 RISEVTNVYDN
+459 
-470 GYRECVEATWKS
+470 
-482 DGTHNT
+482 
-488 GSLICTPEH
+488 
-497 KILTHNGWCSAID
+497 
-510 LLKDTDSRKVFHLRR
+510 
-525 SIVDNR
+525 
-531 PRIYGANKY
+531 
-540 MEQEQLIIK
+540 
-549 RDFFKCDNSD
+549 
-559 IHIHHKNGDK
+559 
-569 QDNRISNLMLMTKA
+569 
-583 EHARYH
+583 
-589 GKKLAAEGKVKTEQL
+589 
-604 RVPHKVL
+604 
-611 SEAESPNYK
+611 
-620 IIKIVPV
+620 
-627 GVKHVYDLE
+627 
-636 VRDYHNFIANEICV
+636 
-650 HNCSSPNLQQ
+650 SSPNLQQ

-697 VEKGCTVKRKKII
+697 VEKGCTIKRKKII

-833 FNAPCIENDLKDLV
+833 YNAPCIENDLKDLV

-869 QKQNDYLMWKY
+869 QKQYEYLMWKY

-1022 PKFLQNSLETYQ
+1022 PKFLQDSLETYQ

-1294 AKAKAYMEHPFGDSV
+1294 AKAKAYMEHPFGDNV

>member
-1 MYEEYYKSPVME
+1 ME

-305 VWKSSDDKKRQK
+305 AWKSSDDKKRQK

-419 SGRISCIEENTLI
+419 SGRIS
-432 TCVGG
+432 
-437 RKPIKDIVAGDLV
+437 
-450 YCYDDNGKV
+450 
-459 RISEVTNVYDN
+459 
-470 GYRECVEATWKS
+470 
-482 DGTHNT
+482 
-488 GSLICTPEH
+488 
-497 KILTHNGWCSAID
+497 
-510 LLKDTDSRKVFHLRR
+510 
-525 SIVDNR
+525 
-531 PRIYGANKY
+531 
-540 MEQEQLIIK
+540 
-549 RDFFKCDNSD
+549 
-559 IHIHHKNGDK
+559 
-569 QDNRISNLMLMTKA
+569 
-583 EHARYH
+583 
-589 GKKLAAEGKVKTEQL
+589 
-604 RVPHKVL
+604 
-611 SEAESPNYK
+611 
-620 IIKIVPV
+620 
-627 GVKHVYDLE
+627 
-636 VRDYHNFIANEICV
+636 
-650 HNCSSPNLQQ
+650 CSSPNLQQ

-784 PQYRGEFKDWLRI
+784 PQYKGEFKDWLRI

-869 QKQNDYLMWKY
+869 QKQYDYLM
-880 RLLKDF
+880 
-886 VTGTIQEE
+886 
-894 GKMHKAIIGAN
+894 
-905 PFIRKLKRYFT
+905 
-916 NSDGKK
+916 
-922 HKQINAELLSSLNLK
+922 
-937 SLAIWYLDDGCL
+937 
-949 GHDNRCSDT
+949 
-958 KGYYVTIAR
+958 
-967 ENLSD
+967 
-972 EAFKVLSD
+972 
-980 KFNEYN
+980 
-986 LKFNRIK
+986 
-993 GGISCSGDNALN
+993 
-1005 FLNAIA
+1005 
-1011 PYTPK
+1011 
-1016 CMAYKF
+1016 
-1022 PKFLQNSLETYQ
+1022 
-1034 WNVEHK
+1034 
-1040 DVTEVKIISIEQVK
+1040 
-1054 EGDRL
+1054 
-1059 FSKSL
+1059 
-1064 TQSGYDLEV
+1064 
-1073 PVNHNYFANNIL
+1073 
-1085 VSNSKDTNLMNMF
+1085 
-1098 LSGSDTHSSTAV
+1098 
-1110 NMFELDCPIEDVKKK
+1110 
-1125 YPHLRQAAKV
+1125 
-1135 INFLLMYGG
+1135 
-1144 GAYTL
+1144 
-1149 YNNLKDD
+1149 
-1156 PYSPIDLSG
+1156 
-1165 KEYLEKYHVK
+1165 
-1175 TGEEVAQ
+1175 
-1182 AYIDK
+1182 
-1187 YFEAYSGIT
+1187 
-1196 TFMQK
+1196 
-1201 QKRFAHK
+1201 
-1208 NGYVQTLLRRKRRL
+1208 
-1222 PDINSHDFKAKAY
+1222 
-1235 CERLSVNSCIQGS
+1235 
-1248 AADITM
+1248 
-1254 SAQNRINAD
+1254 
-1263 PWFKSVG
+1263 
-1270 ADMILQIHDEVV
+1270 
-1282 FECPEK
+1282 
-1288 YVDDCI
+1288 
-1294 AKAKAYMEHPFGDSV
+1294 
-1309 ELNLPML
+1309 
-1316 TAWDSGDSYQ
+1316 
-1326 EAK
+1326 

>member
-1 MYEEYYKSPVME
+1 ME

-32 KLDEFAFDTETNTL
+32 KLDEFAFDTETTTL

-305 VWKSSDDKKRQK
+305 AWKSSDDKKRQK

-337 SFNFKVISKTPSG
+337 SFNFKVISRTPSG

-419 SGRISCIEENTLI
+419 SGRIS
-432 TCVGG
+432 
-437 RKPIKDIVAGDLV
+437 
-450 YCYDDNGKV
+450 
-459 RISEVTNVYDN
+459 
-470 GYRECVEATWKS
+470 
-482 DGTHNT
+482 
-488 GSLICTPEH
+488 
-497 KILTHNGWCSAID
+497 
-510 LLKDTDSRKVFHLRR
+510 
-525 SIVDNR
+525 
-531 PRIYGANKY
+531 
-540 MEQEQLIIK
+540 
-549 RDFFKCDNSD
+549 
-559 IHIHHKNGDK
+559 
-569 QDNRISNLMLMTKA
+569 
-583 EHARYH
+583 
-589 GKKLAAEGKVKTEQL
+589 
-604 RVPHKVL
+604 
-611 SEAESPNYK
+611 
-620 IIKIVPV
+620 
-627 GVKHVYDLE
+627 
-636 VRDYHNFIANEICV
+636 
-650 HNCSSPNLQQ
+650 CSSPNLQQ

-732 IALADGGSTE
+732 IALADGGSRE

-833 FNAPCIENDLKDLV
+833 YNAPCIENDLKDLV

-869 QKQNDYLMWKY
+869 QKQYDYLMWKY

-1022 PKFLQNSLETYQ
+1022 PKFLQDSLETYQ

-1294 AKAKAYMEHPFGDSV
+1294 AKAKAYMEHPFGDNV

>member
-305 VWKSSDDKKRQK
+305 AWKSSDDKKRQK

-419 SGRISCIEENTLI
+419 SGRIS
-432 TCVGG
+432 
-437 RKPIKDIVAGDLV
+437 
-450 YCYDDNGKV
+450 
-459 RISEVTNVYDN
+459 
-470 GYRECVEATWKS
+470 
-482 DGTHNT
+482 
-488 GSLICTPEH
+488 
-497 KILTHNGWCSAID
+497 
-510 LLKDTDSRKVFHLRR
+510 
-525 SIVDNR
+525 
-531 PRIYGANKY
+531 
-540 MEQEQLIIK
+540 
-549 RDFFKCDNSD
+549 
-559 IHIHHKNGDK
+559 
-569 QDNRISNLMLMTKA
+569 
-583 EHARYH
+583 
-589 GKKLAAEGKVKTEQL
+589 
-604 RVPHKVL
+604 
-611 SEAESPNYK
+611 
-620 IIKIVPV
+620 
-627 GVKHVYDLE
+627 
-636 VRDYHNFIANEICV
+636 
-650 HNCSSPNLQQ
+650 CSSPNLQQ

-784 PQYRGEFKDWLRI
+784 PQYKGEFKDWLRI

-869 QKQNDYLMWKY
+869 QKQYDYLMWKY

-1294 AKAKAYMEHPFGDSV
+1294 AKAKAYMEHPFGDNV

>member
-235 RTLFVMEE
+235 RTLFIMEE

-255 MKVDVKADKEDLL
+255 MKIDVKADKEDLL

-305 VWKSSDDKKRQK
+305 AWKSSDDKKRQK

-337 SFNFKVISKTPSG
+337 SFNFKIISKTPSG

-419 SGRISCIEENTLI
+419 SGRISC
-432 TCVGG
+432 
-437 RKPIKDIVAGDLV
+437 
-450 YCYDDNGKV
+450 
-459 RISEVTNVYDN
+459 
-470 GYRECVEATWKS
+470 
-482 DGTHNT
+482 
-488 GSLICTPEH
+488 
-497 KILTHNGWCSAID
+497 
-510 LLKDTDSRKVFHLRR
+510 
-525 SIVDNR
+525 
-531 PRIYGANKY
+531 
-540 MEQEQLIIK
+540 
-549 RDFFKCDNSD
+549 
-559 IHIHHKNGDK
+559 
-569 QDNRISNLMLMTKA
+569 
-583 EHARYH
+583 
-589 GKKLAAEGKVKTEQL
+589 
-604 RVPHKVL
+604 
-611 SEAESPNYK
+611 
-620 IIKIVPV
+620 
-627 GVKHVYDLE
+627 
-636 VRDYHNFIANEICV
+636 
-650 HNCSSPNLQQ
+650 SSPNLQQ

-697 VEKGCTVKRKKII
+697 VEKGCTIKRKKII

-833 FNAPCIENDLKDLV
+833 YNAPCIENDLKDLV

-869 QKQNDYLMWKY
+869 QKQYDYLMWKY

-922 HKQINAELLSSLNLK
+922 HKQINAELLDSLNLK
-937 SLAIWYLDDGCL
+937 SLAVWYLDDGCL
-949 GHDNRCSDT
+949 GHDSRCSDT
-958 KGYYVTIAR
+958 KGYSVTISR

-972 EAFKVLSD
+972 EAFKVLNG
-980 KFNEYN
+980 KLNEYN
-986 LKFNRIK
+986 LKFNKIK
-993 GGISCSGDNALN
+993 SGISCIGDNALN

-1011 PYTPK
+1011 PYAPK

-1022 PKFLQNSLETYQ
+1022 PKFLQDNLETYQ

-1054 EGDRL
+1054 EGDKL

-1156 PYSPIDLSG
+1156 PYSPIDLGG
-1165 KEYLEKYHVK
+1165 KEYLERYHVK

-1294 AKAKAYMEHPFGDSV
+1294 AKAKAYMEHPFGDNV

>member
-1 MYEEYYKSPVME
+1 ME

-305 VWKSSDDKKRQK
+305 AWKSSDDKKRQK

-869 QKQNDYLMWKY
+869 QKQYDYLMWKY

-1110 NMFELDCPIEDVKKK
+1110 NMFELV
-1125 YPHLRQAAKV
+1125 V
-1135 INFLLMYGG
+1135 LLKM
-1144 GAYTL
+1144 
-1149 YNNLKDD
+1149 
-1156 PYSPIDLSG
+1156 
-1165 KEYLEKYHVK
+1165 
-1175 TGEEVAQ
+1175 
-1182 AYIDK
+1182 
-1187 YFEAYSGIT
+1187 
-1196 TFMQK
+1196 
-1201 QKRFAHK
+1201 
-1208 NGYVQTLLRRKRRL
+1208 
-1222 PDINSHDFKAKAY
+1222 
-1235 CERLSVNSCIQGS
+1235 
-1248 AADITM
+1248 
-1254 SAQNRINAD
+1254 
-1263 PWFKSVG
+1263 
-1270 ADMILQIHDEVV
+1270 
-1282 FECPEK
+1282 
-1288 YVDDCI
+1288 
-1294 AKAKAYMEHPFGDSV
+1294 
-1309 ELNLPML
+1309 
-1316 TAWDSGDSYQ
+1316 
-1326 EAK
+1326 

>member
-589 GKKLAAEGKVKTEQL
+589 GKKLAAEVKVKTEQL

-769 VSDFWKNGKSALYDK
+769 VSDFGKMVNQHYMINHNT
-784 PQYRGEFKDWLRI
+784 GESLRI
-797 TNDGDDSRL
+797 G
-806 IVTHNHSIFTTE
+806 
-818 GKKLA
+818 
-823 RDLKVGDTIY
+823 
-833 FNAPCIENDLKDLV
+833 
-847 IGMSLGDSNFV
+847 
-858 KRSDNL
+858 
-864 TFYHS
+864 
-869 QKQNDYLMWKY
+869 
-880 RLLKDF
+880 
-886 VTGTIQEE
+886 
-894 GKMHKAIIGAN
+894 
-905 PFIRKLKRYFT
+905 
-916 NSDGKK
+916 
-922 HKQINAELLSSLNLK
+922 
-937 SLAIWYLDDGCL
+937 
-949 GHDNRCSDT
+949 
-958 KGYYVTIAR
+958 
-967 ENLSD
+967 
-972 EAFKVLSD
+972 
-980 KFNEYN
+980 
-986 LKFNRIK
+986 
-993 GGISCSGDNALN
+993 
-1005 FLNAIA
+1005 
-1011 PYTPK
+1011 
-1016 CMAYKF
+1016 
-1022 PKFLQNSLETYQ
+1022 
-1034 WNVEHK
+1034 
-1040 DVTEVKIISIEQVK
+1040 
-1054 EGDRL
+1054 
-1059 FSKSL
+1059 
-1064 TQSGYDLEV
+1064 
-1073 PVNHNYFANNIL
+1073 
-1085 VSNSKDTNLMNMF
+1085 
-1098 LSGSDTHSSTAV
+1098 
-1110 NMFELDCPIEDVKKK
+1110 
-1125 YPHLRQAAKV
+1125 
-1135 INFLLMYGG
+1135 
-1144 GAYTL
+1144 
-1149 YNNLKDD
+1149 
-1156 PYSPIDLSG
+1156 
-1165 KEYLEKYHVK
+1165 
-1175 TGEEVAQ
+1175 
-1182 AYIDK
+1182 
-1187 YFEAYSGIT
+1187 
-1196 TFMQK
+1196 
-1201 QKRFAHK
+1201 
-1208 NGYVQTLLRRKRRL
+1208 
-1222 PDINSHDFKAKAY
+1222 
-1235 CERLSVNSCIQGS
+1235 
-1248 AADITM
+1248 
-1254 SAQNRINAD
+1254 
-1263 PWFKSVG
+1263 
-1270 ADMILQIHDEVV
+1270 
-1282 FECPEK
+1282 
-1288 YVDDCI
+1288 
-1294 AKAKAYMEHPFGDSV
+1294 
-1309 ELNLPML
+1309 
-1316 TAWDSGDSYQ
+1316 
-1326 EAK
+1326 

>member
-305 VWKSSDDKKRQK
+305 AWKSSDDKKRQK

-419 SGRISCIEENTLI
+419 SGRIS
-432 TCVGG
+432 
-437 RKPIKDIVAGDLV
+437 
-450 YCYDDNGKV
+450 
-459 RISEVTNVYDN
+459 
-470 GYRECVEATWKS
+470 
-482 DGTHNT
+482 
-488 GSLICTPEH
+488 
-497 KILTHNGWCSAID
+497 
-510 LLKDTDSRKVFHLRR
+510 
-525 SIVDNR
+525 
-531 PRIYGANKY
+531 
-540 MEQEQLIIK
+540 
-549 RDFFKCDNSD
+549 
-559 IHIHHKNGDK
+559 
-569 QDNRISNLMLMTKA
+569 
-583 EHARYH
+583 
-589 GKKLAAEGKVKTEQL
+589 
-604 RVPHKVL
+604 
-611 SEAESPNYK
+611 
-620 IIKIVPV
+620 
-627 GVKHVYDLE
+627 
-636 VRDYHNFIANEICV
+636 
-650 HNCSSPNLQQ
+650 CSSPNLQQ

-869 QKQNDYLMWKY
+869 QKQYDYLMWKY

-886 VTGTIQEE
+886 VTETIQEE

-1294 AKAKAYMEHPFGDSV
+1294 AKAKAYMEHPFGDNV

>member
-1 MYEEYYKSPVME
+1 ME

-305 VWKSSDDKKRQK
+305 AWKSSDDKKRQK

-337 SFNFKVISKTPSG
+337 SFNFKIISKTPSG

-419 SGRISCIEENTLI
+419 SGRISC
-432 TCVGG
+432 
-437 RKPIKDIVAGDLV
+437 
-450 YCYDDNGKV
+450 
-459 RISEVTNVYDN
+459 
-470 GYRECVEATWKS
+470 
-482 DGTHNT
+482 
-488 GSLICTPEH
+488 
-497 KILTHNGWCSAID
+497 
-510 LLKDTDSRKVFHLRR
+510 
-525 SIVDNR
+525 
-531 PRIYGANKY
+531 
-540 MEQEQLIIK
+540 
-549 RDFFKCDNSD
+549 
-559 IHIHHKNGDK
+559 
-569 QDNRISNLMLMTKA
+569 
-583 EHARYH
+583 
-589 GKKLAAEGKVKTEQL
+589 
-604 RVPHKVL
+604 
-611 SEAESPNYK
+611 
-620 IIKIVPV
+620 
-627 GVKHVYDLE
+627 
-636 VRDYHNFIANEICV
+636 
-650 HNCSSPNLQQ
+650 SSPNLQQ

-697 VEKGCTVKRKKII
+697 VEKGCTIKRKKII

-732 IALADGGSTE
+732 IALADGGSRE

-833 FNAPCIENDLKDLV
+833 YNAPCIENDLKDLV

-869 QKQNDYLMWKY
+869 QKQYGYLMWKY

-980 KFNEYN
+980 KLNEYN

-1022 PKFLQNSLETYQ
+1022 PKFLQDSLETYQ

-1054 EGDRL
+1054 EGDKL

-1156 PYSPIDLSG
+1156 PYSPIDLGG
-1165 KEYLEKYHVK
+1165 KEYLERYHVK

-1201 QKRFAHK
+1201 QKRFAHR

-1294 AKAKAYMEHPFGDSV
+1294 AKAKAYMEHPFGDNV